1 MTLLANNAIME
12 IIDNKAGGAVTAV
25 CPSIRFNKA
34 IPFYMVLSGTRF
46 IPAYR
51 REMFLRC

>member
-34 IPFYMVLSGTRF
+34 IPVYMVLSGTRF